1 MVIQDFRVA
10 KYLYKERVQGESQV
24 LSPDPY
30 RFLFSVFIFIFIS
43 CLFIYLFIYL
53 FIHYLLSIPR
63 YVFLLISLGNVHEN
77 PDKNRKIN

>member
-1 MVIQDFRVA
+1 MVIQDFRVE
-10 KYLYKERVQGESQV
+10 KYLYKERVQEESQV

-43 CLFIYLFIYL
+43 CLFTYL

>member
-1 MVIQDFRVA
+1 MA